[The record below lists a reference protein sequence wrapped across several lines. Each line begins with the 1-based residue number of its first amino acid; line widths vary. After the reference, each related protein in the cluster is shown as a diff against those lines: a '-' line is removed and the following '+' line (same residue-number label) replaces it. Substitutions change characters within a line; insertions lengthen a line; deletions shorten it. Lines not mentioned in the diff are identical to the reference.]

1 MVLPESPSSHPP
13 GLSIDLLDHAVMFLD
28 SEGRLGSL
36 NVAWEALLGYAR
48 EESLRRSLGD
58 FLHGADAVGYAGVW
72 ADLRAGT
79 RRVYRG
85 ELRFLTVGGAE
96 RWMLVALRRRD
107 EPEGAFAG
115 VTGTLTDITE
125 LKATVEKVRVEAA
138 AVAETNREKIE
149 FVASLGHEL
158 RTPLNAVIGLTES
171 LIEVAPAFDP
181 DRTKR
186 YLGIIHQ
193 SGRQLLTQINDL
205 VDISRIDARRTKAE
219 AVSTELGALCGS
231 IAEAAQRE
239 ARGRAIEVVCTPPA
253 VPCRV
258 RADERLL
265 RRAVQALLAH
275 TIKITPVKGRV
286 SVELLVRPCGGTV
299 LVKDSASINVAAKF
313 AAPAAAGR
321 QLDGADLVL
330 ALVERVARLHGGAL
344 AVTNTA
350 GQGNTY
356 AVDLADFCATAPAT
370 TAPLP

>member
-1 MVLPESPSSHPP
+1 MVLPESPSSHPSVP
-13 GLSIDLLDHAVMFLD
+13 SLDLLEHAVVCLD
-28 SEGRLGSL
+28 SEGRLVSL
-36 NVAWEALLGYAR
+36 NAAWEALLGHGRA
-48 EESLRRSLGD
+48 ESLRRGLSD
-58 FLHGADAVGYAGVW
+58 FVHGADGAVWAGVW
-72 ADLRAGT
+72 AELGAGT

-85 ELRFLTVGGAE
+85 ELRFLTAGGAE
-96 RWMLVALRRRD
+96 RWMLVALRRSEQPD
-107 EPEGAFAG
+107 GAFAG

-125 LKATVEKVRVEAA
+125 LKVAVEKVRAEVAA
-138 AVAETNREKIE
+138 AAETNREKIE

-193 SGRQLLTQINDL
+193 SGRQLLTQINDV
-205 VDISRIDARRTKAE
+205 VDIARIDARRTKAE
-219 AVSTELGALCGS
+219 AVSAELGAVCGS

-253 VPCRV
+253 APCRV
-258 RADERLL
+258 LADERLL

-275 TIKITPVKGRV
+275 AVKITPVKGRV
-286 SVELLVRPCGGTV
+286 SVELLARPGGGGTV
-299 LVKDSASINVAAKF
+299 LVKDSASMNVAAKF
-313 AAPAAAGR
+313 AAPAVAGR

-330 ALVERVARLHGGAL
+330 ALVERIARLHGGAL

-356 AVDLADFCATAPAT
+356 AVDIADFCAA
-370 TAPLP
+370 APLP